1 MDTHAVSPALSEW
14 LANIV
19 VHYPEPDYSRIEG
32 FLANVEE
39 TASFLGELEVE
50 SDKDRALLAQ
60 LALAASGAAS
70 RIQKSMEN
78 VLALPKNVPWRQ
90 KAYDKFD
97 HLLCRVEDIV
107 ETSALAA
114 NKNFSE
120 FLQTEIQDLKDER
133 HRVDS

>member
-1 MDTHAVSPALSEW
+1 MNTIQASPALSEW
-14 LANIV
+14 LASIV
-19 VHYPEPDYSRIEG
+19 VHYPEPDYSLIDDI
-32 FLANVEE
+32 LANVEK

-50 SDKDRALLAQ
+50 ADKDRELLAQ
-60 LALAASGAAS
+60 LAIAASGAAN

-78 VLALPKNVPWRQ
+78 VQALPKSVPWRK

-114 NKNFSE
+114 NKDFSE
-120 FLQTEIQDLKDER
+120 FLQTEIQGLKDEKY
-133 HRVDS
+133 RVDS